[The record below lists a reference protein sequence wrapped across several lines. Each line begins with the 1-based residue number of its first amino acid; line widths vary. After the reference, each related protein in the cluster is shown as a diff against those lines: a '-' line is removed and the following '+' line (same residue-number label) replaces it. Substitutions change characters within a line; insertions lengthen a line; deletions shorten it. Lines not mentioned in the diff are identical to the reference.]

1 MGIDKPDVRFV
12 LHLDLPE
19 SLEAYYQE
27 AGRAGRDGKK
37 SFAILLHSPSDE
49 RKLLENL
56 ELSHPSPMEI
66 RDIYQALG
74 NYFQLA
80 TGAGE
85 GMSFDF
91 DIGEFCRR
99 YNLQALK
106 VLHAFRFLEKDNYL
120 NFSEALFL
128 PSRIRML
135 LDKGGLYKFQVAHAG
150 FDPVLKAILRSCEIG
165 RAHV

>member
-85 GMSFDF
+85 GRSEEHTSELQSLMRISYAV
-91 DIGEFCRR
+91 FC
-99 YNLQALK
+99 LK
-106 VLHAFRFLEKDNYL
+106 KKN
-120 NFSEALFL
+120 
-128 PSRIRML
+128 RITNSTQHQIFIMTSINNQKSMRITPLVDMTL
-135 LDKGGLYKFQVAHAG
+135 TL
-150 FDPVLKAILRSCEIG
+150 I
-165 RAHV
+165 